1 MSDENTLLDERLSIF
16 DDEPDLNDWFEVI
29 CGSIMAV
36 IGIFQLNNQKKYR
49 HKDVMRWFA
58 AAVAVSGIV
67 WAGHGLKD
75 MAIKEVRKSIVLLE
89 MEARQGTID
98 HGLIRDVILNPD
110 AYTDFLVKEYE
121 EAFSDGVITDE
132 ELAELKTIQA
142 ALGISDE
149 EAATLAIAGAIK
161 SALADGELS
170 DDEKSMIEE
179 AAGKAGLS
187 KAKRNKLA
195 KALDSG
201 DFGDDVKKTLE
212 SLISS
217 EE

>member
-1 MSDENTLLDERLSIF
+1 MSDEDTLLDERLSIF

-29 CGSIMAV
+29 CGSTMAV
-36 IGIFQLNNQKKYR
+36 IGIFQLITPGELVD
-49 HKDVMRWFA
+49 KDVMRWFA
-58 AAVAVSGIV
+58 AAVAVSGII

-89 MEARQGTID
+89 MEARQGSID

-121 EAFSDGVITDE
+121 EAFSDGVITDD

-161 SALADGELS
+161 SALADGKLT
-170 DDEKSMIEE
+170 DEEKTMIGN
-179 AAGKAGLS
+179 AADKAGLS
-187 KAKRNKLA
+187 KAKQNKLA

-212 SLISS
+212 SLMS
-217 EE
+217 E